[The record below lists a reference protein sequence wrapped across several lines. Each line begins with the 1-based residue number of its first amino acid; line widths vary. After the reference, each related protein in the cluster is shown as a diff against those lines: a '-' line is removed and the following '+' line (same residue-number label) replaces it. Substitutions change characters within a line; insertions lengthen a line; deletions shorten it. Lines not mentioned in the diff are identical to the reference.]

1 MALTSLSSTWLAAI
15 IYHVIFISVIL
26 TLLRLGLLLLFS
38 LGLITVIIVVIFYLI
53 FITVVVAVVI
63 VNRIFDYLAHGLVS

>member
-1 MALTSLSSTWLAAI
+1 MAFTSLSSTWFAAI
-15 IYHVIFISVIL
+15 IYHVIFICVLL

-38 LGLITVIIVVIFYLI
+38 LGLITVIVVVIFDLV

-63 VNRIFDYLAHGLVS
+63 INRIFDYLAHGLVS